1 MFDEGD
7 VGGVALFCHV
17 GEGDEAEGGGVD
29 AVTQSAGFFRSVWED
44 VSEV

>member
-17 GEGDEAEGGGVD
+17 GEGDEAEGGVLEI
-29 AVTQSAGFFRSVWED
+29 VNSLKLS
-44 VSEV
+44 